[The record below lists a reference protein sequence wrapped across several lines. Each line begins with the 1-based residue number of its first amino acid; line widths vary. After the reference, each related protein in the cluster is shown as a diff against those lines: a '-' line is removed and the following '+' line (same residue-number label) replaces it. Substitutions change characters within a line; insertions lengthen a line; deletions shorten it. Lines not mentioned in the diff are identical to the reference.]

1 MSHGKIRNEKNCLN
15 CNENVEKRFCPKCGQ
30 ENIETRQPF
39 HYLFTHFV
47 EDFTHYDGQF
57 WGTMKNLLFKPGKLT
72 TIYLSGKRQQYVPPV
87 KLYIFV
93 SFITFFL
100 PSLLPSGNNQD
111 TNKKNKAISEI
122 QTEKSKKESIET
134 IKKLENIGV
143 LDDEYS
149 KKKMEEIL
157 NPKPEAENILSDEN
171 ENKIF
176 LGFKSLEEYDLEIK
190 NDKDFVDKLFR
201 PFVVKFFQLKEE
213 GFTKKQIQQ
222 KFSEIFIRTLSKAL
236 FIYLPIFA
244 FILWIFQEK
253 KKWWYFDHGIFT
265 LHYFSFLLISILV
278 ATFFN
283 SIDNIVDNLFV
294 AILQSLVFIAIIIY
308 SMVYFFIA
316 HHKVYQTTKRVTIL
330 KGFLIFLT
338 NSICMSIL
346 LLGLLGLSFLM
357 IH

>member
-253 KKWWYFDHGIFT
+253 
-265 LHYFSFLLISILV
+265 
-278 ATFFN
+278 
-283 SIDNIVDNLFV
+283 
-294 AILQSLVFIAIIIY
+294 
-308 SMVYFFIA
+308 MV
-316 HHKVYQTTKRVTIL
+316 VL
-330 KGFLIFLT
+330 
-338 NSICMSIL
+338 
-346 LLGLLGLSFLM
+346 
-357 IH
+357 